1 MSCCRYIL
9 SMGKLT
15 VILIGM
21 CVLCGCEGRKNWS
34 EEKWQGLEYPLT
46 ATSVNVDR
54 IIFTESDLIFID
66 DYVIFE
72 NWDKDKYYSVFR
84 ISQDSLKF
92 TGSFLTKGNGPF
104 EVNASSIH
112 FLNRDSVLM
121 IVAYNPR
128 GKSFVIPV
136 NNLKNVFD
144 FSAWSVVDYPYVE
157 SFAYNL
163 LPVTDSTYLMQGFG
177 DSDDLFTL
185 LNTGS
190 EQVSSLGVRYPD
202 SGNEVTCYNKSQ
214 IYSGDLRKRPSARQF
229 VYSCS
234 NSKFVEIFTLGDST
248 VSNRIRLFD
257 RLPICTQR
265 TDGTYKIVDHHESG
279 YQLSVTDAF
288 IYCADPKIDYSD
300 RERSIKR
307 NGYSPG
313 YVKEVYLCD
322 WNGNPVH
329 KYLLD
334 RPVCYI
340 QPDTDDEWLYAFY
353 LNPESFE
360 PEMVK
365 FKLPDIH

>member
-21 CVLCGCEGRKNWS
+21 CVLCGCEGRKNWG

-92 TGSFLTKGNGPF
+92 IGSFLTKGNGPF

-190 EQVSSLGVRYPD
+190 ERVSSLGVRYPD

-229 VYSCS
+229 
-234 NSKFVEIFTLGDST
+234 
-248 VSNRIRLFD
+248 
-257 RLPICTQR
+257 
-265 TDGTYKIVDHHESG
+265 
-279 YQLSVTDAF
+279 
-288 IYCADPKIDYSD
+288 
-300 RERSIKR
+300 
-307 NGYSPG
+307 
-313 YVKEVYLCD
+313 
-322 WNGNPVH
+322 
-329 KYLLD
+329 
-334 RPVCYI
+334 
-340 QPDTDDEWLYAFY
+340 
-353 LNPESFE
+353 
-360 PEMVK
+360 
-365 FKLPDIH
+365 

>member
-21 CVLCGCEGRKNWS
+21 CVLCGCEGRKNWG

-92 TGSFLTKGNGPF
+92 IGSFLTKGNGPF
-104 EVNASSIH
+104 EVNASSVH

-185 LNTGS
+185 LNTGCRVWGFAIRIAVTRLLVTINLKFIP
-190 EQVSSLGVRYPD
+190 ETCANGLRPD
-202 SGNEVTCYNKSQ
+202 SSFIPVLIRNLSRFLRLEIVRCRTGSDYSIGCRYARNEPMELIKLSIIMNRGINYRLQ
-214 IYSGDLRKRPSARQF
+214 MRL
-229 VYSCS
+229 
-234 NSKFVEIFTLGDST
+234 ST
-248 VSNRIRLFD
+248 VPILKSIIRTGKSL
-257 RLPICTQR
+257 
-265 TDGTYKIVDHHESG
+265 
-279 YQLSVTDAF
+279 
-288 IYCADPKIDYSD
+288 
-300 RERSIKR
+300 
-307 NGYSPG
+307 
-313 YVKEVYLCD
+313 
-322 WNGNPVH
+322 
-329 KYLLD
+329 
-334 RPVCYI
+334 
-340 QPDTDDEWLYAFY
+340 
-353 LNPESFE
+353 
-360 PEMVK
+360 
-365 FKLPDIH
+365 